1 MKTRKQVEALEKDA
15 LPFALSQ
22 ASADWHID
30 KENGDNLLNNILV
43 QEFYEEEITKSGAEI
58 VRLEI
63 PDGEERL
70 NKLLSEAQEEK
81 NCAV

>member
-1 MKTRKQVEALEKDA
+1 M
-15 LPFALSQ
+15 
-22 ASADWHID
+22 
-30 KENGDNLLNNILV
+30 NNILV

>member
-1 MKTRKQVEALEKDA
+1 M
-15 LPFALSQ
+15 PFALSQ
-22 ASADWHID
+22 ALADLAYPD